1 MIFKWPSVELRK
13 FRDHLESKGCLV
25 FDVELNIYSITAD
38 EFHVVYLSHAGS
50 ASNKLSID
58 PVQQIVSL

>member
-1 MIFKWPSVELRK
+1 MNFKGSSVDLRK
-13 FRDHLESKGCLV
+13 LRDNLEYKGCLV
-25 FDVELNIYSITAD
+25 FNVELNIYSITTD